1 MHAPKQLLIAFLL
14 ALCCALASPAA
25 YAAETTPATKQDAP
39 KADAAKTDTS
49 KPDPAKPEATK
60 PDTSKPDAPKQDTKP
75 DTGKADAALTEN
87 LKTNIALAD
96 RYLAHQARPAAKG
109 RTKQKT

>member
-39 KADAAKTDTS
+39 KADAV
-49 KPDPAKPEATK
+49 KPDEI
-60 PDTSKPDAPKQDTKP
+60 
-75 DTGKADAALTEN
+75 G
-87 LKTNIALAD
+87 
-96 RYLAHQARPAAKG
+96 RAHV
-109 RTKQKT
+109 